1 MKRLLSLLLS
11 LTVIISLSVPAFAAG
26 PSFLDVSQSY
36 WAYQFVE
43 QAAEE
48 GWVSGVGNGKFN
60 PNGKVTGAEWYT
72 MVIRA
77 FFPDKIPDEAPA
89 SQWYSGKWY
98 APYAAAGDQLEFAE
112 RLDDYATSQD
122 IAERPLTRA
131 EMAAVIFKVLSW
143 YDVQA
148 PEDKLLEAEQS
159 IPDINNYALEDGRR
173 GPIIKCYA
181 LGILAGTD
189 SKGTF
194 NGEAD
199 MTRAQAAVT
208 LCRLAD
214 VIEAKENGTLPGP
227 DDKPDPKPDP
237 EPGDQTTANVPTE
250 AEAYDAIM
258 ALQQDYPQGM
268 SWTNDNTWYDDKG
281 NSRGKGCVAFAALC
295 QYTAFGD
302 VPGHYVDSL
311 DDVKVGDSIRI
322 GNYSPWQSPGDRR
335 TPERAS
341 FQRCR
346 SPAAPRPHGGSPPP
360 VSTRCLYAPPPPELP
375 GRDCAPCRHRST
387 VRARH
392 PFAHQDDEPRS
403 PGSFPP
409 GS

>member
-1 MKRLLSLLLS
+1 MKKLLSLLLS
-11 LTVIISLSVPAFAAG
+11 LTVIMSLSVPAFAAG
-26 PSFLDVSQSY
+26 PSFSDVSVSH

-43 QAAEE
+43 QAAKE
-48 GWVSGVGNGKFN
+48 GWVAGVGDGKFN

-72 MVIRA
+72 MVTRA
-77 FFPDKIPDEAPA
+77 FFADKIPDQVPA
-89 SQWYSGKWY
+89 GQWYSDKWY
-98 APYAAAGDQLEFAE
+98 AQFMAAGEQLEFAE

-148 PEDKLLEAEQS
+148 PEDKLTEAEQS
-159 IPDINNYALEDGRR
+159 IPDLNNYALEDGRR

-227 DDKPDPKPDP
+227 DDKPDPKPEP
-237 EPGDQTTANVPTE
+237 EPEPDPGDQTTAKVPTE
-250 AEAYDAIM
+250 AEAYDILMQIKAE
-258 ALQQDYPQGM
+258 YPHGTP
-268 SWTNDNTWYDDKG
+268 WGDDKTWESENYCIKLSNGTIHYAAFSGCAAFTQMCQDRIFG
-281 NSRGKGCVAFAALC
+281 NYSENGLTVRHHTDFDAI
-295 QYTAFGD
+295 
-302 VPGHYVDSL
+302 
-311 DDVKVGDSIRI
+311 KVGDEVAE
-322 GNYSPWQSPGDRR
+322 Y
-335 TPERAS
+335 
-341 FQRCR
+341 
-346 SPAAPRPHGGSPPP
+346 GGSHFVIVVEKKADSIIVAEGNFNDEVRWGRE
-360 VSTRCLYAPPPPELP
+360 VSRSEFENNNYRVNTVYPE
-375 GRDCAPCRHRST
+375 
-387 VRARH
+387 
-392 PFAHQDDEPRS
+392 
-403 PGSFPP
+403 
-409 GS
+409 

>member
-1 MKRLLSLLLS
+1 MKKLLSLLLS
-11 LTVIISLSVPAFAAG
+11 LTVIMSLSVPAFAAG
-26 PSFLDVSQSY
+26 PSFLDVSQNH

-43 QAAEE
+43 QAANN
-48 GWVSGVGNGKFN
+48 GWVAGVGDGKFN

-89 SQWYSGKWY
+89 GQWYSGKWY
-98 APYAAAGDQLEFAE
+98 APYAAADEQLALAE
-112 RLDDYATSQD
+112 RLDYATSQD

-131 EMAAVIFKVLSW
+131 EMAAVIFKVLEW

-148 PEDKLLEAEQS
+148 PEDKLTEAEQS
-159 IPDINNYALEDGRR
+159 IPDLSNYDMADGRY

-237 EPGDQTTANVPTE
+237 EPDPEPDPGDQTNAKVPTE
-250 AEAYDAIM
+250 AEAYDILMQIKAE
-258 ALQQDYPQGM
+258 YPHGTP
-268 SWTNDNTWYDDKG
+268 WGDDKTYHSPNYG
-281 NSRGKGCVAFAALC
+281 TATFSGCGAFAQMC
-295 QYTAFGD
+295 QDRIFGN
-302 VPGHYVDSL
+302 YVDNGLSVRYHT
-311 DDVKVGDSIRI
+311 DFDAIKVGDELRLYTSIRPGGTHSVI
-322 GNYSPWQSPGDRR
+322 VVEKKADSIVVGEGNFSSEVRWGREF
-335 TPERAS
+335 T
-341 FQRCR
+341 R
-346 SPAAPRPHGGSPPP
+346 SELDEAGFE
-360 VSTRCLYAPPPPELP
+360 VSTVYPE
-375 GRDCAPCRHRST
+375 
-387 VRARH
+387 
-392 PFAHQDDEPRS
+392 
-403 PGSFPP
+403 
-409 GS
+409 

>member
-1 MKRLLSLLLS
+1 MKKLISLLLS
-11 LTVIISLSVPAFAAG
+11 LTVIMSLSVSAFAAG
-26 PSFLDVSQSY
+26 PTFSDVPQNH
-36 WAYQFVE
+36 WAYQSVG
-43 QAAEE
+43 QAANN
-48 GWVSGVGNGKFN
+48 GWVAGVGNGKFN

-77 FFPDKIPDEAPA
+77 FFPDKVPDKVPA
-89 SQWYSGKWY
+89 GQWYSGKWY
-98 APYAAAGDQLEFAE
+98 APFAAADEQLVLAE
-112 RLDDYATSQD
+112 RLDDYATSKD
-122 IAERPLTRA
+122 IMERPLTRA
-131 EMAAVIFKVLSW
+131 EMAAVIFRVLEW

-148 PEDKLLEAEQS
+148 PEYKLTEAEQS
-159 IPDINNYALEDGRR
+159 IPDLNNYALEDGRR

-227 DDKPDPKPDP
+227 DDKPDPKPEP
-237 EPGDQTTANVPTE
+237 EPEPEPDPGDQPVVDAPTE
-250 AEAYDAIM
+250 AEVYDTIM
-258 ALQQDYPQGM
+258 SLQQDYPQGM
-268 SWTNDNTWYDDKG
+268 SWTNDNTWYDDEG
-281 NSRGKGCVAFAALC
+281 NSHGRGCVAFAALC

-322 GNYSPWQSPGDRR
+322 GNYHTVIVLEKKTNSVIVTEGNFN
-335 TPERAS
+335 
-341 FQRCR
+341 FQINW
-346 SPAAPRPHGGSPPP
+346 
-360 VSTRCLYAPPPPELP
+360 
-375 GRDCAPCRHRST
+375 GREI
-387 VRARH
+387 
-392 PFAHQDDEPRS
+392 PFSEIESAGYKIYSYYPN
-403 PGSFPP
+403 
-409 GS
+409 

>member
-1 MKRLLSLLLS
+1 MKKLLSLLLS
-11 LTVIISLSVPAFAAG
+11 LTVVMSLSISAFAAG
-26 PSFLDVSQSY
+26 PSFLDVSQNH

-43 QAAEE
+43 QAANN
-48 GWVSGVGNGKFN
+48 GWVAGVGDGKFN

-72 MVIRA
+72 MVTRA
-77 FFPDKIPDEAPA
+77 FFADKIPDQVPA
-89 SQWYSGKWY
+89 GQWYSGKWY
-98 APYAAAGDQLEFAE
+98 APYAAAGEQLEFAE

-122 IAERPLTRA
+122 IMDRPLTRA

-148 PEDKLLEAEQS
+148 PEDKLTEAEQS
-159 IPDINNYALEDGRR
+159 IPDLNNYALEDGRR

-214 VIEAKENGTLPGP
+214 VIEAKQNGTLPGP

-237 EPGDQTTANVPTE
+237 EPDPEPDPGDQPVVDAPTE
-250 AEAYDAIM
+250 AEVYDAIM
-258 ALQQDYPQGM
+258 SLQQDYPQGM
-268 SWTNDNTWYDDKG
+268 SWTNDNTWYDDEG
-281 NSRGKGCVAFAALC
+281 NSHGRGCVAFAALC

-322 GNYSPWQSPGDRR
+322 GNYHTVIVLEKKTNSVIVTEGNFNFQINWGREIPFSEIESAGYKIYSYY
-335 TPERAS
+335 PE
-341 FQRCR
+341 
-346 SPAAPRPHGGSPPP
+346 
-360 VSTRCLYAPPPPELP
+360 
-375 GRDCAPCRHRST
+375 
-387 VRARH
+387 
-392 PFAHQDDEPRS
+392 
-403 PGSFPP
+403 
-409 GS
+409 

>member
-1 MKRLLSLLLS
+1 MKKLLSLLLS
-11 LTVIISLSVPAFAAG
+11 LTVIMSLSVPAFAAV
-26 PSFLDVSQSY
+26 PSFLDVSVNH

-43 QAAEE
+43 QAANN
-48 GWVSGVGNGKFN
+48 GWVAGVGDGKFN

-89 SQWYSGKWY
+89 GQWYSGKWY
-98 APYAAAGDQLEFAE
+98 APYAAADEQLALAE
-112 RLDDYATSQD
+112 RLDYATSQD

-131 EMAAVIFKVLSW
+131 EMAAVIFKVLEW

-148 PEDKLLEAEQS
+148 PEDKLTEAEQS
-159 IPDINNYALEDGRR
+159 IPDLSNYDMADGRY

-227 DDKPDPKPDP
+227 DDKPDPKPEP
-237 EPGDQTTANVPTE
+237 EPEPEPEPDPGDQPVVDAPTE
-250 AEAYDAIM
+250 AEVYDTIM
-258 ALQQDYPQGM
+258 SLQQDYPQGM
-268 SWTNDNTWYDDKG
+268 SWTNDNTWYDDEG
-281 NSRGKGCVAFAALC
+281 NSHGRGCVAFAALC

-322 GNYSPWQSPGDRR
+322 GNYHTVIVLEKKTNSVIVTEGNFN
-335 TPERAS
+335 
-341 FQRCR
+341 FQINW
-346 SPAAPRPHGGSPPP
+346 
-360 VSTRCLYAPPPPELP
+360 
-375 GRDCAPCRHRST
+375 GREI
-387 VRARH
+387 
-392 PFAHQDDEPRS
+392 PFSEIESAGYKIYSYYPN
-403 PGSFPP
+403 
-409 GS
+409 

>member
-1 MKRLLSLLLS
+1 MKKLLSLLLS
-11 LTVIISLSVPAFAAG
+11 LTVIMSLSVPAFAAG
-26 PSFLDVSQSY
+26 PSFSDVSVSH

-43 QAAEE
+43 QAANN
-48 GWVSGVGNGKFN
+48 GWVAGVGDGKFN

-77 FFPDKIPDEAPA
+77 FFPDKIPDQVPA
-89 SQWYSGKWY
+89 GQWYSGKWY
-98 APYAAAGDQLEFAE
+98 APYAMAGDQLEFAE

-122 IAERPLTRA
+122 IMDRPLTRA

-148 PEDKLLEAEQS
+148 PEDKLTEAEQS
-159 IPDINNYALEDGRR
+159 IPDLNNYALEDGRR

-227 DDKPDPKPDP
+227 DDKPDPKPEP
-237 EPGDQTTANVPTE
+237 EPEPEPDDKPAANVPTE
-250 AEAYDAIM
+250 AEAYDILMQIKAE
-258 ALQQDYPQGM
+258 YPHGTP
-268 SWTNDNTWYDDKG
+268 WGDDKIYHSPNYGTATFSGCAAFTQMCRDRIFG
-281 NSRGKGCVAFAALC
+281 NYSEN
-295 QYTAFGD
+295 
-302 VPGHYVDSL
+302 SL
-311 DDVKVGDSIRI
+311 TVRRHTNFDAIKVGDEVAEYGGAHFVIVVEKKADSII
-322 GNYSPWQSPGDRR
+322 VAEGNFNDEVRWGREVSRSEFENNNYRVN
-335 TPERAS
+335 TVYPE
-341 FQRCR
+341 
-346 SPAAPRPHGGSPPP
+346 
-360 VSTRCLYAPPPPELP
+360 
-375 GRDCAPCRHRST
+375 
-387 VRARH
+387 
-392 PFAHQDDEPRS
+392 
-403 PGSFPP
+403 
-409 GS
+409 

>member
-1 MKRLLSLLLS
+1 MKKLLSLLLS
-11 LTVIISLSVPAFAAG
+11 LTVVMSLSISAFAAG
-26 PSFLDVSQSY
+26 SSFLDVSQNH

-43 QAAEE
+43 QAANN
-48 GWVSGVGNGKFN
+48 GWVAGVGDGKFN

-89 SQWYSGKWY
+89 GQWYSGKWY
-98 APYAAAGDQLEFAE
+98 APYAAADEQLALAE
-112 RLDDYATSQD
+112 RLDYATSQD

-131 EMAAVIFKVLSW
+131 EMAAVIFKVLEW

-148 PEDKLLEAEQS
+148 PEDKLTEAEQS
-159 IPDINNYALEDGRR
+159 IPDLSNYDMADGRY

-227 DDKPDPKPDP
+227 DDKPDPKPEP
-237 EPGDQTTANVPTE
+237 EPEPEPDPGDQPVVDAPTE
-250 AEAYDAIM
+250 AEVYDTIM
-258 ALQQDYPQGM
+258 SLQQDYPQGM
-268 SWTNDNTWYDDKG
+268 SWTNDNTWYDDEG
-281 NSRGKGCVAFAALC
+281 NSHGRGCVAFAALC

-322 GNYSPWQSPGDRR
+322 GNYHTVIVLEKKTNSVIVTEGNFN
-335 TPERAS
+335 
-341 FQRCR
+341 FQINW
-346 SPAAPRPHGGSPPP
+346 
-360 VSTRCLYAPPPPELP
+360 
-375 GRDCAPCRHRST
+375 GREI
-387 VRARH
+387 
-392 PFAHQDDEPRS
+392 PFSEIESAGYKIYSYYPN
-403 PGSFPP
+403 
-409 GS
+409 

>member
-26 PSFLDVSQSY
+26 PSFLDVSQSH
-36 WAYQFVE
+36 WAYQFVA
-43 QAAEE
+43 QAAKE

-89 SQWYSGKWY
+89 GQWYSGKWY

-159 IPDINNYALEDGRR
+159 IPDINNYALEDGQR

-322 GNYSPWQSPGDRR
+322 GNYHTVVVLEKKTNSVIVTEGNFDSIINW
-335 TPERAS
+335 
-341 FQRCR
+341 
-346 SPAAPRPHGGSPPP
+346 
-360 VSTRCLYAPPPPELP
+360 
-375 GRDCAPCRHRST
+375 GREI
-387 VRARH
+387 
-392 PFAHQDDEPRS
+392 PFSEIESAGYKIYSYYPN
-403 PGSFPP
+403 
-409 GS
+409 

>member
-11 LTVIISLSVPAFAAG
+11 LTVIISLSVPAFAVG

-43 QAAEE
+43 QAAKE
-48 GWVSGVGNGKFN
+48 GWVSGIGNGKFN

-89 SQWYSGKWY
+89 GQWYSGKWY

-159 IPDINNYALEDGRR
+159 IPDINNYALEDGQR
-173 GPIIKCYA
+173 GPII
-181 LGILAGTD
+181 
-189 SKGTF
+189 
-194 NGEAD
+194 N

-322 GNYSPWQSPGDRR
+322 GNYHTVVVLEKKTNSVIVTEGNFDSIINW
-335 TPERAS
+335 
-341 FQRCR
+341 
-346 SPAAPRPHGGSPPP
+346 
-360 VSTRCLYAPPPPELP
+360 
-375 GRDCAPCRHRST
+375 GREI
-387 VRARH
+387 
-392 PFAHQDDEPRS
+392 PFSEIESAGYKIYSYYPN
-403 PGSFPP
+403 
-409 GS
+409 

>member
-1 MKRLLSLLLS
+1 MKKLLSLLLS
-11 LTVIISLSVPAFAAG
+11 LTVIMSLSVPAFAAG
-26 PSFLDVSQSY
+26 PSFLDVSQNH

-43 QAAEE
+43 QAANN
-48 GWVSGVGNGKFN
+48 GWVAGVGDGKFN

-77 FFPDKIPDEAPA
+77 FFPDKIPDQVPA
-89 SQWYSGKWY
+89 GQWYSGKWY
-98 APYAAAGDQLEFAE
+98 APYAMAGDQLEFAE

-122 IAERPLTRA
+122 IMDRPLTRA

-148 PEDKLLEAEQS
+148 PEDKLTEAEQS
-159 IPDINNYALEDGRR
+159 IPDLNNYALEDGRR

-227 DDKPDPKPDP
+227 DDKPDPKPEP
-237 EPGDQTTANVPTE
+237 EPEPEPDDKPAANVPTE
-250 AEAYDAIM
+250 AEAYDILMQIKAE
-258 ALQQDYPQGM
+258 YPTGTP
-268 SWTNDNTWYDDKG
+268 WGDDKTWESENYCIKLSNGTIHYAAFSGCAAFTQMCQDRIFG
-281 NSRGKGCVAFAALC
+281 NYSENGLTVRHHTDFDAI
-295 QYTAFGD
+295 
-302 VPGHYVDSL
+302 
-311 DDVKVGDSIRI
+311 KVGDEVAE
-322 GNYSPWQSPGDRR
+322 Y
-335 TPERAS
+335 
-341 FQRCR
+341 
-346 SPAAPRPHGGSPPP
+346 GGSHFVIVVEKKADSIIVAEGNFNDEVRWGRE
-360 VSTRCLYAPPPPELP
+360 VSRSEFENNNYRVNTVYPE
-375 GRDCAPCRHRST
+375 
-387 VRARH
+387 
-392 PFAHQDDEPRS
+392 
-403 PGSFPP
+403 
-409 GS
+409 

>member
-1 MKRLLSLLLS
+1 MKKLLSLLLS
-11 LTVIISLSVPAFAAG
+11 LTVVMSLSISAFAAG
-26 PSFLDVSQSY
+26 PSFLDIPVNH

-43 QAAEE
+43 QAAKE
-48 GWVSGVGNGKFN
+48 GWVAGVGDGKFN

-89 SQWYSGKWY
+89 GQWYSGKWY
-98 APYAAAGDQLEFAE
+98 APYAAAGEQLEFAE

-122 IAERPLTRA
+122 IMDRPLTRA

-148 PEDKLLEAEQS
+148 PEDKLTEAEQS
-159 IPDINNYALEDGRR
+159 IPDLNNYALEDGRR

-214 VIEAKENGTLPGP
+214 VIEAKQNGTLPGP

-237 EPGDQTTANVPTE
+237 EPDPEPDPGDQPVVDAPTE
-250 AEAYDAIM
+250 AEVYDAIM
-258 ALQQDYPQGM
+258 SLQQDYPQGM
-268 SWTNDNTWYDDKG
+268 SWTNDNTWYDDEG
-281 NSRGKGCVAFAALC
+281 NSHGRGCVAFAALC

-322 GNYSPWQSPGDRR
+322 GNYHTVIVLEKKTNSVIVTEGNFN
-335 TPERAS
+335 
-341 FQRCR
+341 FQINW
-346 SPAAPRPHGGSPPP
+346 
-360 VSTRCLYAPPPPELP
+360 
-375 GRDCAPCRHRST
+375 GREI
-387 VRARH
+387 
-392 PFAHQDDEPRS
+392 PFSEIESAGYKIYSYYPN
-403 PGSFPP
+403 
-409 GS
+409 

>member
-1 MKRLLSLLLS
+1 MKKLLSLILSLS
-11 LTVIISLSVPAFAAG
+11 LTLSLSISAFATG
-26 PSFLDVSQSY
+26 SSFSDVSVSH

-43 QAAEE
+43 QAANN
-48 GWVSGVGNGKFN
+48 GWVAGVGNGKFN
-60 PNGKVTGAEWYT
+60 PDGKVTGAEWYT
-72 MVIRA
+72 MVTRA
-77 FFPDKIPDEAPA
+77 FFVDKIPDQVPA
-89 SQWYSGKWY
+89 GQWYSGKWY
-98 APYAAAGDQLEFAE
+98 AQFMAADEQLVLAE
-112 RLDDYATSQD
+112 RLDYATSQD

-131 EMAAVIFKVLSW
+131 EMAAVIFKALEW

-148 PEDKLLEAEQS
+148 PNYKIKEAEKS
-159 IPDINNYALEDGRR
+159 IPDLNNYDMADGRY
-173 GPIIKCYA
+173 GSIIKCYA

-237 EPGDQTTANVPTE
+237 EPEPEPEPGDQPVVDAPTE
-250 AEAYDAIM
+250 AEVYDAIM
-258 ALQQDYPQGM
+258 SLQQDYPQGM
-268 SWTNDNTWYDDKG
+268 SWTNDNTWYDDEG
-281 NSRGKGCVAFAALC
+281 NSHGRGCVAFAALC

-322 GNYSPWQSPGDRR
+322 GNYHTVVVLEKKANSVIVTEGNFGFVINWGREIPFS
-335 TPERAS
+335 
-341 FQRCR
+341 
-346 SPAAPRPHGGSPPP
+346 
-360 VSTRCLYAPPPPELP
+360 ELESAGYKIYSYYP
-375 GRDCAPCRHRST
+375 N
-387 VRARH
+387 
-392 PFAHQDDEPRS
+392 
-403 PGSFPP
+403 
-409 GS
+409 

>member
-1 MKRLLSLLLS
+1 MKKLISLLLS
-11 LTVIISLSVPAFAAG
+11 LTVIMSLSVSAFAAA
-26 PSFLDVSQSY
+26 PSFSDVPVNH

-43 QAAEE
+43 QAANN
-48 GWVSGVGNGKFN
+48 GWVAGVGDGKFN

-89 SQWYSGKWY
+89 GQWYSGKWY
-98 APYAAAGDQLEFAE
+98 APYAAADEQLALAE
-112 RLDDYATSQD
+112 RLDYATSQD

-131 EMAAVIFKVLSW
+131 EMAAVIFKVLEW

-148 PEDKLLEAEQS
+148 PEDKLTEAEQS
-159 IPDINNYALEDGRR
+159 IPDLSNYDMADGRY

-214 VIEAKENGTLPGP
+214 VIEAKQNGTLPGP
-227 DDKPDPKPDP
+227 DDKPEPKPDP
-237 EPGDQTTANVPTE
+237 EPEPEPDPGDQPTVNVPTE

-258 ALQQDYPQGM
+258 SLQQDYPQGM
-268 SWTNDNTWYDDKG
+268 SWTNDNTWYDDEG
-281 NSRGKGCVAFAALC
+281 NSHGRGCVAFAALC

-322 GNYSPWQSPGDRR
+322 GNYHTVIVLEKKTNSVIVTEGNFN
-335 TPERAS
+335 
-341 FQRCR
+341 FQINWGREIPF
-346 SPAAPRPHGGSPPP
+346 S
-360 VSTRCLYAPPPPELP
+360 ELESAGYKIYSYYP
-375 GRDCAPCRHRST
+375 N
-387 VRARH
+387 
-392 PFAHQDDEPRS
+392 
-403 PGSFPP
+403 
-409 GS
+409 

>member
-1 MKRLLSLLLS
+1 MKKLLSLLLS
-11 LTVIISLSVPAFAAG
+11 LTVVMSLSISAFAAG
-26 PSFLDVSQSY
+26 PSFLDVSQNH

-43 QAAEE
+43 QAANN
-48 GWVSGVGNGKFN
+48 GWVAGVGDGKFN

-89 SQWYSGKWY
+89 GQWYSGKWY
-98 APYAAAGDQLEFAE
+98 APYAAADEQLALAE
-112 RLDDYATSQD
+112 RLDYATSQD

-131 EMAAVIFKVLSW
+131 EMAAVIFKVLEW

-148 PEDKLLEAEQS
+148 PEDKLTEAEQS
-159 IPDINNYALEDGRR
+159 IPDLSNYDMADGRY

-237 EPGDQTTANVPTE
+237 EPDPEPDDKPAANVPTE
-250 AEAYDAIM
+250 AEAYDILMQIKAEYPHGTPWGNDKTYHSPNYGTATFSGCAAFTQM
-258 ALQQDYPQGM
+258 CQDRIFGNFNENGL
-268 SWTNDNTWYDDKG
+268 SVRRHTNFDDI
-281 NSRGKGCVAFAALC
+281 
-295 QYTAFGD
+295 
-302 VPGHYVDSL
+302 
-311 DDVKVGDSIRI
+311 KVGDIISEDDTGVHKVVVLEKKANSII
-322 GNYSPWQSPGDRR
+322 VAEGNFSSEVRWGREITRSELERNNYGVR
-335 TPERAS
+335 T
-341 FQRCR
+341 
-346 SPAAPRPHGGSPPP
+346 
-360 VSTRCLYAPPPPELP
+360 LYPN
-375 GRDCAPCRHRST
+375 
-387 VRARH
+387 
-392 PFAHQDDEPRS
+392 
-403 PGSFPP
+403 
-409 GS
+409 

>member
-1 MKRLLSLLLS
+1 MKKLLSLLLS
-11 LTVIISLSVPAFAAG
+11 LTVIMSLSVPAFAAG
-26 PSFLDVSQSY
+26 PSFSDVSVSH

-43 QAAEE
+43 QAAKE
-48 GWVSGVGNGKFN
+48 GWVAGVGDGKFN

-72 MVIRA
+72 MVTRA
-77 FFPDKIPDEAPA
+77 FFADKIPDQVPA
-89 SQWYSGKWY
+89 GQWYSDKWY
-98 APYAAAGDQLEFAE
+98 AQFMAAGEQLEFAE

-148 PEDKLLEAEQS
+148 PEDKLTEAEQS
-159 IPDINNYALEDGRR
+159 IPDLNNYALEDGRR

-214 VIEAKENGTLPGP
+214 VIEAKQNGTLPGP

-237 EPGDQTTANVPTE
+237 EPDPEPDPGDQPVVDAPTE
-250 AEAYDAIM
+250 AEVYDAIM
-258 ALQQDYPQGM
+258 SLQQDYPQGM
-268 SWTNDNTWYDDKG
+268 SWTNDNTWYDDEG
-281 NSRGKGCVAFAALC
+281 NSHGRGCVAFAALC

-322 GNYSPWQSPGDRR
+322 GNYHTVIVLEKKTNSVIVTEGNFN
-335 TPERAS
+335 
-341 FQRCR
+341 FQINW
-346 SPAAPRPHGGSPPP
+346 
-360 VSTRCLYAPPPPELP
+360 
-375 GRDCAPCRHRST
+375 GREI
-387 VRARH
+387 
-392 PFAHQDDEPRS
+392 PFSEIESAGYKIYSYYPN
-403 PGSFPP
+403 
-409 GS
+409 

>member
-1 MKRLLSLLLS
+1 MKKLISLLLS
-11 LTVIISLSVPAFAAG
+11 LTVIMSLSVSAFAAA
-26 PSFLDVSQSY
+26 PSFSDVPVNH

-43 QAAEE
+43 QAANN
-48 GWVSGVGNGKFN
+48 GWVAGVGDGKFN

-89 SQWYSGKWY
+89 GQWYSGKWY
-98 APYAAAGDQLEFAE
+98 APYAAADEQLALAE
-112 RLDDYATSQD
+112 RLDYATSQD

-131 EMAAVIFKVLSW
+131 EMAAVIFKVLEW

-148 PEDKLLEAEQS
+148 PEDKLTEAEQS
-159 IPDINNYALEDGRR
+159 IPDLSNYDMADGRY

-237 EPGDQTTANVPTE
+237 EPEPEPDPGDQTDAKVPTE
-250 AEAYDAIM
+250 AEAYDILMQIKAE
-258 ALQQDYPQGM
+258 YPHGTP
-268 SWTNDNTWYDDKG
+268 WGDDKIYHSPNYG
-281 NSRGKGCVAFAALC
+281 TASFSGCGAFAQMC
-295 QYTAFGD
+295 MDRIFGNYAD
-302 VPGHYVDSL
+302 NGISVHRHSDF
-311 DDVKVGDSIRI
+311 DAIKVGDYVRLDTSIRNGGTHTVVVVEKEADSI
-322 GNYSPWQSPGDRR
+322 VVGEGNFSNEVRWGREF
-335 TPERAS
+335 T
-341 FQRCR
+341 R
-346 SPAAPRPHGGSPPP
+346 S
-360 VSTRCLYAPPPPELP
+360 ELEETGFRVTTCYP
-375 GRDCAPCRHRST
+375 N
-387 VRARH
+387 
-392 PFAHQDDEPRS
+392 
-403 PGSFPP
+403 
-409 GS
+409 

>member
-1 MKRLLSLLLS
+1 MKKLLSLLLS
-11 LTVIISLSVPAFAAG
+11 LTVVMSLSVPAFAAG
-26 PSFLDVSQSY
+26 PSFSDVSVSH

-43 QAAEE
+43 QAANN
-48 GWVSGVGNGKFN
+48 GWVAGVGDGKFN

-72 MVIRA
+72 MVTRA
-77 FFPDKIPDEAPA
+77 FFADKIPDQVPA
-89 SQWYSGKWY
+89 GQWYSDKWY
-98 APYAAAGDQLEFAE
+98 AQFMAAGEQLEFAE

-148 PEDKLLEAEQS
+148 PEDKLTEAEQS
-159 IPDINNYALEDGRR
+159 IPDLNNYALEDGRR

-181 LGILAGTD
+181 LDILAGTD

-237 EPGDQTTANVPTE
+237 EPDPEPDPGDQPVVDAPTE
-250 AEAYDAIM
+250 AEVYDAIM
-258 ALQQDYPQGM
+258 SLQQDYPQGM
-268 SWTNDNTWYDDKG
+268 SWTNDNTWYDDEG
-281 NSRGKGCVAFAALC
+281 NSHGRGCVAFAALC
-295 QYTAFGD
+295 QHTAFGD

-322 GNYSPWQSPGDRR
+322 GNYHTVIVLEKKTNSVIVTEGNFN
-335 TPERAS
+335 
-341 FQRCR
+341 FQINW
-346 SPAAPRPHGGSPPP
+346 
-360 VSTRCLYAPPPPELP
+360 
-375 GRDCAPCRHRST
+375 GREI
-387 VRARH
+387 
-392 PFAHQDDEPRS
+392 PFSEIESAGYKIYSYYPN
-403 PGSFPP
+403 
-409 GS
+409 

>member
-1 MKRLLSLLLS
+1 MKKLLSLLLS
-11 LTVIISLSVPAFAAG
+11 LTVIMSLSVPAFAAG
-26 PSFLDVSQSY
+26 PSFSDVSVSH

-43 QAAEE
+43 QAAKE
-48 GWVSGVGNGKFN
+48 GWVAGVGDGKFN

-77 FFPDKIPDEAPA
+77 FFPDKIPDQVPA
-89 SQWYSGKWY
+89 GQWYSGKWY
-98 APYAAAGDQLEFAE
+98 APYAMAGDQLEFAE

-122 IAERPLTRA
+122 IMDRPLTRA

-148 PEDKLLEAEQS
+148 PEDKLTEAEQS
-159 IPDINNYALEDGRR
+159 IPDLNNYALEDGRR

-227 DDKPDPKPDP
+227 DDKPDPKPEP
-237 EPGDQTTANVPTE
+237 EPEPEPDPGDQPVVDAPTE
-250 AEAYDAIM
+250 AEVYDAIM
-258 ALQQDYPQGM
+258 SLQQDYPQGM
-268 SWTNDNTWYDDKG
+268 SWTNDNTWYDDEG
-281 NSRGKGCVAFAALC
+281 NSHGRGCVAFAALC

-322 GNYSPWQSPGDRR
+322 GNYHTVIVLEKKTNSVIVTEGNFN
-335 TPERAS
+335 
-341 FQRCR
+341 FQINW
-346 SPAAPRPHGGSPPP
+346 
-360 VSTRCLYAPPPPELP
+360 
-375 GRDCAPCRHRST
+375 GREI
-387 VRARH
+387 
-392 PFAHQDDEPRS
+392 PFSEIESAGYKIYSYYPN
-403 PGSFPP
+403 
-409 GS
+409 

>member
-1 MKRLLSLLLS
+1 MKKLLSFILSLS
-11 LTVIISLSVPAFAAG
+11 LTLSLSISAFAAG
-26 PSFLDVSQSY
+26 PSFSDVSQSH

-43 QAAEE
+43 QAANN
-48 GWVSGVGNGKFN
+48 GWVAGVGDGKFN

-72 MVIRA
+72 MVTRA
-77 FFPDKIPDEAPA
+77 FFADKIPDQVPA
-89 SQWYSGKWY
+89 GQWYSGKWY
-98 APYAAAGDQLEFAE
+98 APYAAAGEQLEFAE

-122 IAERPLTRA
+122 IMDRPLTRA

-148 PEDKLLEAEQS
+148 PEDKLTEAEQS
-159 IPDINNYALEDGRR
+159 IPDLNNYALEDGRR

-227 DDKPDPKPDP
+227 DDKPDPKPEP
-237 EPGDQTTANVPTE
+237 EPEPEPDPGDQPVVDAPTE
-250 AEAYDAIM
+250 AEVYDTIM
-258 ALQQDYPQGM
+258 SLQQDYPQGM
-268 SWTNDNTWYDDKG
+268 SWTNDNTWYDDEG
-281 NSRGKGCVAFAALC
+281 NSHGRGCVAFAALC

-322 GNYSPWQSPGDRR
+322 GNYHTVIVLEKKTNSVIVTEGNFN
-335 TPERAS
+335 
-341 FQRCR
+341 FQINW
-346 SPAAPRPHGGSPPP
+346 
-360 VSTRCLYAPPPPELP
+360 
-375 GRDCAPCRHRST
+375 GREI
-387 VRARH
+387 
-392 PFAHQDDEPRS
+392 PFSEIESAGYKIYSYYPN
-403 PGSFPP
+403 
-409 GS
+409 